1 MSAEE
6 GQISAATIGRLP
18 IYLRAL
24 AELAADGVTTVN
36 SEALAT
42 ATGVQSAL
50 VRRDL
55 SQFGSYGI
63 RGVGY
68 VVESLQSEIQ
78 DIVGGRRTW
87 RVLLVGAGNLGQALA
102 RHTGLAALGFEI
114 VAIIDV
120 APELIGTTIAGVQ
133 VHDQRD
139 LAAVIETSG
148 AELAVIATPAVAAQG
163 VAEEVVAAGIGS
175 ILNMA
180 PTTLHL
186 DEDVAVRSVDFA
198 QELQILA
205 YHQAHRADFQAGV
218 GVSGRTVVDQTAEVG
233 LDSSMGGGR

>member
-114 VAIIDV
+114 VAIIDSV
-120 APELIGTTIAGVQ
+120 T
-133 VHDQRD
+133 R
-139 LAAVIETSG
+139 S
-148 AELAVIATPAVAAQG
+148 
-163 VAEEVVAAGIGS
+163 
-175 ILNMA
+175 
-180 PTTLHL
+180 LHL
-186 DEDVAVRSVDFA
+186 D
-198 QELQILA
+198 
-205 YHQAHRADFQAGV
+205 QASTTLLYFSPWVIRP
-218 GVSGRTVVDQTAEVG
+218 SWYCC
-233 LDSSMGGGR
+233 S